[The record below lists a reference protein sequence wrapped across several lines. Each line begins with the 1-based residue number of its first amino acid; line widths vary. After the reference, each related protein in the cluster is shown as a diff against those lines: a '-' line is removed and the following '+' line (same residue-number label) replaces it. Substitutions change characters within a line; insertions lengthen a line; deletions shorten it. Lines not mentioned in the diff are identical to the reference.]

1 MVQRIYVKCPTCGKL
16 YQIKI
21 QLDQNIRIFDWP
33 ICFGCIDCGE
43 SLDYTYDKNGL
54 HPQTCSFQPNLSDWP
69 ITTIGYSSSLP
80 ITNEIYMKDLDY
92 SESKVLFSPYI
103 NLTHKG
109 CFLSEELDQFNLFLS
124 RMQVNLLPYKG
135 MLRSLLPILL
145 KGNVNAFSKKM
156 ANLLGETKYQPLSS
170 PREMYDTYFELI
182 ETAYYNLITPYYK
195 EHYHNRFVKPI
206 DDYLNGATSVNVM
219 RIKEKLDESGK
230 ISIWYKKEA
239 LPYIAEIVNNIQ
251 TLLPAMLLSNVD
263 RRDVMTR
270 CYLKI
275 VTISCKNATGI
286 YSKGFETYTHALK
299 IVVGLNNIIENGDI
313 DVFTN
318 PNVGDVDTITK
329 FANKSGGTML
339 KHIEN
344 YTSIYD
350 YLDGTMNNRVRNAS
364 SHGDSGID
372 YDPLTQTVKCYF
384 DDSDRDKHY
393 DTTLI
398 EICRMSYV
406 QLLHIMEV
414 TLLAWK
420 IVKKAK

>member
-33 ICFGCIDCGE
+33 ISFGCIDCGE

-54 HPQTCSFQPNLSDWP
+54 HPQICNFQPDPPDTP

-80 ITNEIYMKDLDY
+80 ITNELYMRDLNY
-92 SESKVLFSPYI
+92 SESILSFSPYI
-103 NLTHKG
+103 NLTSTG
-109 CFLSEELDQFNLFLS
+109 RFLIKDLDQFNIFLS
-124 RMQVNLLPYKG
+124 RMQINLLPYKG
-135 MLRSLLPILL
+135 FLNSLLPIFL
-145 KGNVNAFSKKM
+145 KGNVSAFSKKM
-156 ANLLGETKYQPLSS
+156 ASLFGEKEYQPLSS
-170 PREMYDTYFELI
+170 PSEMYDTYFELI
-182 ETAYYNLITPYYK
+182 ETVYNILITP
-195 EHYHNRFVKPI
+195 HYNELYHKHFVKPI
-206 DDYLNGATSVNVM
+206 DDYLNGATTTDVM

-230 ISIWYKKEA
+230 ISDWYKKEA

-251 TLLPAMLLSNVD
+251 KFLPAMILSSVEKK
-263 RRDVMTR
+263 DVIPR
-270 CYLKI
+270 CDLKI
-275 VTISCKNATGI
+275 VTISCKDATEI

-299 IVVGLNNIIENGDI
+299 IVVGMNNIVENGCI

-329 FANKSGGTML
+329 FAYKSGGTML

-406 QLLHIMEV
+406 QLLHIMEA
-414 TLLAWK
+414 TLLARK